1 MFIKHYRKSLPAS
14 AIALALMAVLLPS
27 CADTTQDVVTA
38 GQEEENVT
46 AEEVEENTEQLIGQS
61 VSIRG
66 EVRDVLDNVSFTISE
81 DELFGD
87 EIIVVNTSGEPFM
100 LPEEEDIEVQVT
112 GEVRQFNMV
121 EFEDEFDLDFEFDVD
136 TDYENQPA
144 IVAESLALAP
154 KPGEITE
161 DPSQF
166 YNQTV
171 AVEGEV
177 EEIMSNNTF
186 TLDEDQLA
194 GGGDLLVFTLVAP
207 ERTMV
212 EGEDVVVTGEIRPFI
227 AAEFEQEYDLT
238 WDLDVKSQLEAEY
251 ENQPVFIAKSIY
263 PSAQ

>member
-1 MFIKHYRKSLPAS
+1 MLIKHYCKSLPAS

-66 EVRDVLDNVSFTISE
+66 EVRDVLDNVTFTISE

-100 LPEEEDIEVQVT
+100 LPEEEDVEVQVT
-112 GEVRQFNMV
+112 GEVRQFNLV
-121 EFEDEFDLDFEFDVD
+121 EFEEEFDLDFQFD
-136 TDYENQPA
+136 TDYEQKPA

-186 TLDEDQLA
+186 TLDEDQLV

-227 AAEFEQEYDLT
+227 AAEFERDYELT
-238 WDLDVKSQLEAEY
+238 WDLDVKRQLEAEY
-251 ENQPVFIAKSIY
+251 ENKPVFIAKSIY

>member
-46 AEEVEENTEQLIGQS
+46 AEEVEENTEQLFGQS

-66 EVRDVLDNVSFTISE
+66 EVREVLDNVTFTLSE

-100 LPEEEDIEVQVT
+100 LPEEDDVEVQVT

-121 EFEDEFDLDFEFDVD
+121 EFEEEFDLDFQFD
-136 TDYENQPA
+136 TDYEQQPA
-144 IVAESLALAP
+144 IVAESLAVAP

-212 EGEDVVVTGEIRPFI
+212 EGEDVVVTGEVRSFI
-227 AAEFEQEYDLT
+227 AAEFERDYDLT
-238 WDLDVKSQLEAEY
+238 WDLDVKRQLEAEY
-251 ENQPVFIAKSIY
+251 ENKPVFIAKSIY

>member
-1 MFIKHYRKSLPAS
+1 MFIKHYHKSLRAS
-14 AIALALMAVLLPS
+14 AIALALIAVLLPS

-46 AEEVEENTEQLIGQS
+46 SEEVEENTEQLIGQT
-61 VSIRG
+61 VTVRG
-66 EVRDVLDNVSFTISE
+66 EVLQVLDNVSFTISSQE
-81 DELFGD
+81 FAGE

-100 LPEEEDIEVQVT
+100 LPEEDDIEVQVT
-112 GEVRQFNMV
+112 GEVRQFNQV
-121 EFEDEFDLDFEFDVD
+121 EFEEEFDLDFQFD
-136 TDYENQPA
+136 TDYEQEPT

-154 KPGEITE
+154 NPGEITAE
-161 DPSQF
+161 PSRF
-166 YNQTV
+166 YNQIV

-194 GGGDLLVFTLVAP
+194 GGGDLLVFTLVPP

-212 EGEDVVVTGEIRPFI
+212 EGEDVVVTGEVRPFV
-227 AAEFEQEYDLT
+227 AAEFEQEYELT
-238 WDLDVKSQLEAEY
+238 WDLDIKRQLEAEY
-251 ENQPVFIAKSIY
+251 ENKPVFIAKSIY

>member
-27 CADTTQDVVTA
+27 CADTTQDVVTD

-66 EVRDVLDNVSFTISE
+66 EVRDVLDNVTFTLSE

-100 LPEEEDIEVQVT
+100 LPEEEDVEVQVT

-121 EFEDEFDLDFEFDVD
+121 EFEEEFDLDFQFD
-136 TDYENQPA
+136 TDYEQQPA

-186 TLDEDQLA
+186 TLDEDQIA

-227 AAEFEQEYDLT
+227 AAEFERDYDLT
-238 WDLDVKSQLEAEY
+238 WDLDVKRQLEAEY

>member
-27 CADTTQDVVTA
+27 CTDTTQDVVTA

-46 AEEVEENTEQLIGQS
+46 AEEVEENTEQLIGQT
-61 VSIRG
+61 VTVRG
-66 EVRDVLDNVSFTISE
+66 EVLQVLDNVSFTISSQE
-81 DELFGD
+81 FAGE

-100 LPEEEDIEVQVT
+100 LPEEDDVEVQVI
-112 GEVRQFNMV
+112 GEVRQFKMV
-121 EFEDEFDLDFEFDVD
+121 EFEEEFDLDFQFD
-136 TDYENQPA
+136 TDYEQEPA

-154 KPGEITE
+154 DPGEITE
-161 DPSQF
+161 EPSRF

-194 GGGDLLVFTLVAP
+194 GGGDLLVFTLVPP

-212 EGEDVVVTGEIRPFI
+212 EGEDVVVTGEVRPFV
-227 AAEFEQEYDLT
+227 AAEFEQEYELT
-238 WDLDVKSQLEAEY
+238 WDLDVKRQLEAEY
-251 ENQPVFIAKSIY
+251 ENKPVFIAKSIY

>member
-14 AIALALMAVLLPS
+14 AIALALIAVLLPS
-27 CADTTQDVVTA
+27 CADTTQEVVTA

-46 AEEVEENTEQLIGQS
+46 AEEVEENTEQLIGQT
-61 VSIRG
+61 VTIRG
-66 EVRDVLDNVSFTISE
+66 EVRQVLDNVSFTISE
-81 DELFGD
+81 DEFFGGD
-87 EIIVVNTSGEPFM
+87 EIIVVNTSGEPFT
-100 LPEEEDIEVQVT
+100 LPEDDDVEVQVI

-121 EFEDEFDLDFEFDVD
+121 EFEEEFDLDLQFD
-136 TDYENQPA
+136 TDYENKPA

-154 KPGEITE
+154 KPGEITQN
-161 DPSQF
+161 PSQF
-166 YNQTV
+166 YNKTV

-177 EEIMSNNTF
+177 EEIRSNNTF

-212 EGEDVVVTGEIRPFI
+212 EGEDVVVTGEIRSFVS
-227 AAEFEQEYDLT
+227 AEFERDYDLT
-238 WDLDVKSQLEAEY
+238 WDLDVKRQLEAEY
-251 ENQPVFIAKSIY
+251 ENKPVFIAKSIY

>member
-1 MFIKHYRKSLPAS
+1 MLIKHYRKSLPAS

-66 EVRDVLDNVSFTISE
+66 EVRDVLDNVTFTISE
-81 DELFGD
+81 DEFFGGD

-100 LPEEEDIEVQVT
+100 LPEDDDVEVQVT

-121 EFEDEFDLDFEFDVD
+121 EFEEEFDLDFQFD
-136 TDYENQPA
+136 TDYEQQPA

-212 EGEDVVVTGEIRPFI
+212 EGEDVVVTGEVRPFI
-227 AAEFEQEYDLT
+227 AAEFERDYELT
-238 WDLDVKSQLEAEY
+238 WDLDVKRQLEAEY
-251 ENQPVFIAKSIY
+251 ENKPVFIAKSIY

>member
-46 AEEVEENTEQLIGQS
+46 AEEVEEYTEQLIGQT
-61 VSIRG
+61 VTVRG
-66 EVRDVLDNVSFTISE
+66 EVLQVLDNVSFSISSE
-81 DELFGD
+81 EFGGEEG

-100 LPEEEDIEVQVT
+100 LPEEDDVEVQVT
-112 GEVRQFNMV
+112 GEVRQFNQV
-121 EFEDEFDLDFEFDVD
+121 EFEEEFDLDFQFD
-136 TDYENQPA
+136 TDYEQEPA

-154 KPGEITE
+154 EPGEITE
-161 DPSQF
+161 NPSRF
-166 YNQTV
+166 YNQIV

-186 TLDEDQLA
+186 TLDEDELA
-194 GGGDLLVFTLVAP
+194 GGGDLLVLTLVAP

-212 EGEDVVVTGEIRPFI
+212 EGEDVVVTGEIRPFV
-227 AAEFEQEYDLT
+227 AAEFEQEYELT
-238 WDLDVKSQLEAEY
+238 WDLDVKRQLEAEY

>member
-27 CADTTQDVVTA
+27 CADTTQDVVTPR
-38 GQEEENVT
+38 QEEGNVT
-46 AEEVEENTEQLIGQS
+46 AEDVEENTEQLIGQT
-61 VSIRG
+61 VTVRG
-66 EVRDVLDNVSFTISE
+66 EVRQVLDNVSFTISE
-81 DELFGD
+81 DEFFGGD

-100 LPEEEDIEVQVT
+100 LPEEEDVEVQVI
-112 GEVRQFNMV
+112 GEVRQFNQV
-121 EFEDEFDLDFEFDVD
+121 EFEEEFDLDLQVD
-136 TDYENQPA
+136 TDYETKPA

-154 KPGEITE
+154 EPGEITQN
-161 DPSQF
+161 PSQF

-171 AVEGEV
+171 AVKGEV
-177 EEIMSNNTF
+177 EEIRSNNTF

-212 EGEDVVVTGEIRPFI
+212 EGEDVVVTGEVRPFI
-227 AAEFEQEYDLT
+227 SAEFERDYDLT
-238 WDLDVKSQLEAEY
+238 WDLDVKRQLEAEY

>member
-14 AIALALMAVLLPS
+14 AIALALVAVLLPS

-46 AEEVEENTEQLIGQS
+46 AEEVEENTEQLIGQT
-61 VSIRG
+61 VTIRG
-66 EVRDVLDNVSFTISE
+66 EVREVLDNVSFTLSE
-81 DELFGD
+81 DEFFGGD
-87 EIIVVNTSGEPFM
+87 EIIVVNTSGEPFT
-100 LPEEEDIEVQVT
+100 LPEDDDVEVQVI

-121 EFEDEFDLDFEFDVD
+121 EFEEEFDLDLQFD
-136 TDYENQPA
+136 TDYENKPA
-144 IVAESLALAP
+144 IVAKSLALAP

-161 DPSQF
+161 NPSQF

-177 EEIMSNNTF
+177 EEIKSNNTF
-186 TLDEDQLA
+186 TLDEDELG
-194 GGGDLLVFTLVAP
+194 GGGDLLVFTLVPP

-212 EGEDVVVTGEIRPFI
+212 EGEDVVVTGEIRPFV
-227 AAEFEQEYDLT
+227 AAEFEREYELT
-238 WDLDVKSQLEAEY
+238 WDLDVKRQLEAEY
-251 ENQPVFIAKSIY
+251 ENKPVFIAKSIY